1 MDASES
7 VLSNQDL
14 VRALLSQSAD
24 AVGLLSTSNAIRQAE
39 PCARLLERWADD
51 GCPDEP
57 TTEERRCLDAIGG
70 VDSVFCTGLFSG
82 TLLSPQLALAT
93 FDLSAA
99 ALLWKV
105 TSLIGQSNAAVLTV
119 IRVSFAGARVS
130 LAVAHAGARL
140 LVDDE
145 QGRRFKGYPCTIS
158 REEALQL
165 LAALLTRAGRVD
177 LPCPTNPTSA
187 IDVPR
192 AIGIRVSRRMDG
204 TGDEWLI
211 MRVRRR

>member
-145 QGRRFKGYPCTIS
+145 QGRRFKGYPCNIT
-158 REEALQL
+158 RAEALQL
-165 LAALLTRAGRVD
+165 LALLLTRTGRIE
-177 LPCPTNPTSA
+177 LPCPTNPSSA
-187 IDVPR
+187 VVVPR
-192 AIGIRVSRRMDG
+192 QLGIRVTRRY
-204 TGDEWLI
+204 TGEEDDWLLL
-211 MRVRRR
+211 RGARR